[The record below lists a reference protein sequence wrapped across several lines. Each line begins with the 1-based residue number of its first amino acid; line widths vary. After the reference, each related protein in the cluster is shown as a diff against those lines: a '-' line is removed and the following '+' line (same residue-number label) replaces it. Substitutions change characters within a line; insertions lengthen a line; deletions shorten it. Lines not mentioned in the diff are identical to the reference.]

1 MRADWSTPSADK
13 GTELENV
20 TVGYWAG
27 RYWAVIKNI
36 IAQAWK
42 MWYTVPV
49 KRMCFTN
56 QKMEIK

>member
-13 GTELENV
+13 GTELENA
-20 TVGYWAG
+20 TVGYWA
-27 RYWAVIKNI
+27 VTKNI
-36 IAQAWK
+36 IAQVWE

-56 QKMEIK
+56 HKKEIK